1 MTAPRMKIVQ
11 RCPEACYVTI
21 ENQFGKYTFYIDNST
36 GEQIMQCWDE
46 EEDAIKTMKEIWN
59 S

>member
-1 MTAPRMKIVQ
+1 MTPTMKITQ
-11 RCPEACYVTI
+11 RCSEACYVTI

-36 GEQIMQCWDE
+36 GEQIMKCWNE
-46 EEDAIKTMKEIWN
+46 EEDAIKKIKEIWN

>member
-1 MTAPRMKIVQ
+1 MKTPTMKITQ

-36 GEQIMQCWDE
+36 GEQIMKCWDE
-46 EEDAIKTMKEIWN
+46 EENVVKRMKEIWN
-59 S
+59 

>member
-1 MTAPRMKIVQ
+1 MTPTMKITQ

-36 GEQIMQCWDE
+36 GEQIMKCWNE
-46 EEDAIKTMKEIWN
+46 EEDAIKKIKEIWN

>member
-1 MTAPRMKIVQ
+1 MTPTMKITQ

-36 GEQIMQCWDE
+36 GEQIMKCWNE
-46 EEDAIKTMKEIWN
+46 EENAIERIKEIWN
-59 S
+59 

>member
-1 MTAPRMKIVQ
+1 MTPRMKITQ

-21 ENQFGKYTFYIDNST
+21 ENQFGKHTFYIDNST
-36 GEQIMQCWDE
+36 GEQIMQCWSEE

>member
-1 MTAPRMKIVQ
+1 MTPTMTIKQ
-11 RCPEACYVTI
+11 RSAEVCYVTI

-36 GEQIMQCWDE
+36 GEQIMKCWNE
-46 EEDAIKTMKEIWN
+46 EEDAIKTIKEIWN

>member
-1 MTAPRMKIVQ
+1 MTIKQ
-11 RCPEACYVTI
+11 RSPEACYVTI

-36 GEQIMQCWDE
+36 GEQIMKCWNE
-46 EEDAIKTMKEIWN
+46 EEDAIKKIKEIWN

>member
-1 MTAPRMKIVQ
+1 MTPTMKITQ

-36 GEQIMQCWDE
+36 GEQIMKCWNE
-46 EEDAIKTMKEIWN
+46 EENVIERIKEIWN

>member
-1 MTAPRMKIVQ
+1 MTPTMTIKQ
-11 RCPEACYVTI
+11 RSPEACYVTI

-36 GEQIMQCWDE
+36 GEQIMKCWNE
-46 EEDAIKTMKEIWN
+46 EEDAIKKIKEIWN

>member
-21 ENQFGKYTFYIDNST
+21 ENQFGKHTFYIDNST

-46 EEDAIKTMKEIWN
+46 EQDPVKLIHDIWN